1 MKVRDAEIFGFFGS
15 IISVLSSFE
24 YNPYISLLLGVSG
37 VTSFILG
44 KKITGATGG
53 VLRGIGYGFSF
64 VAILQQFNLVIQY

>member
-15 IISVLSSFE
+15 FISALTSFK

-44 KKITGATGG
+44 KKITGVTGG
-53 VLRGIGYGFSF
+53 VLRGMGYGFSF
-64 VAILQQFNLVIQY
+64 VAILQQFHLVALA